1 MTFWVDDLNRFF
13 NDFAVVATLSGGST
27 INVLFD
33 RNPEVALTAV
43 ETADILV
50 TAKTT
55 DVSALVAGDTL
66 VIGGVTYYVEKNEPD
81 GTGISI
87 LTLSKD
93 A

>member
-1 MTFWVDDLNRFF
+1 MLEDLGDTVFDTD
-13 NDFAVVATLSGGST
+13 DFAVVATLADAST

-33 RNPEVALTAV
+33 RNPEIALGAI
-43 ETADILV
+43 ETGAIIA
-50 TAKTT
+50 TAKTS
-55 DVSALVAGDTL
+55 DVSVLVSGSTL

>member
-1 MTFWVDDLNRFF
+1 MTNFWETDLDLFFDDFS
-13 NDFAVVATLSGGST
+13 VVATSGNNT

-55 DVSALVAGDTL
+55 DVSALVSGSTL